1 MVHPR
6 NFDTTPTTPKDEM
19 RTPPSL
25 FKRLD
30 DKFRFDL
37 DVACT
42 PYNCLSRNQY
52 GYCVGDDALSKEWTR
67 FLMDNGDDANSF
79 FCNPPYSRGM
89 IEKFLAKA
97 YSESLKG
104 AIVVLL
110 LPGDISTQWFHKYCF
125 KAAEWII
132 IDGRVKFNDINGNP
146 SKGSPQFGSMCIVFD
161 ESRRKANGHLIVSS
175 MDWKDD
181 TTTTNNKQQQP

>member
-6 NFDTTPTTPKDEM
+6 NFDTTPTTPKDSM

-30 DKFRFDL
+30 DRFHFNKDIACDSHNHL
-37 DVACT
+37 CPVWYDDFLHSTVSLYHGDVA
-42 PYNCLSRNQY
+42 
-52 GYCVGDDALSKEWTR
+52 
-67 FLMDNGDDANSF
+67 

-132 IDGRVKFNDINGNP
+132 IDGRVKFNDIDGNP
-146 SKGSPQFGSMCIVFD
+146 SKGSPQFGSICIVFD
-161 ESRRKANGHLIVSS
+161 ETRRKANGHLIVRS
-175 MDWKDD
+175 MDWKEGDIK
-181 TTTTNNKQQQP
+181 TTTLI